1 MAGDP
6 LAAPL
11 LLGLGLDEFSMAA
24 ASIPLVKQAIRK
36 LGYHDCQEIA
46 ATALNLP
53 TTKTVLEY
61 LEQIKK

>member
-24 ASIPLVKQAIRK
+24 ASIPVVKQTIRR
-36 LGYHDCQEIA
+36 LVYRDCQEIA
-46 ATALNLP
+46 ATALKLP
-53 TTKTVLEY
+53 TTKTVMEY
-61 LEQIKK
+61 LQQVKD